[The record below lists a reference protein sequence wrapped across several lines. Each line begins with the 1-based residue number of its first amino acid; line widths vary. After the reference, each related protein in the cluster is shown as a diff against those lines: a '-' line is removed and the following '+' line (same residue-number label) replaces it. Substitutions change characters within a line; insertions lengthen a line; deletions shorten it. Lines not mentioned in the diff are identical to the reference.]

1 MTPVSDI
8 IRRRFSCRSYEN
20 KPLDDNL
27 LRTFRQAVEASAR
40 GLFGNT
46 PRFVLLEMDELP
58 RDAWKKLGTY
68 GVIQNAR
75 LYIAGMIRPAPM
87 ATVDYGY
94 CKEKLILKAT
104 ELGLSTCWL
113 GGTFAISAF
122 GRAAGMRRDELMPTV
137 SPVGYAAGRRSLT
150 ERLLRGFAGSDHR
163 LPWPELFF
171 RGNAATPLPVEA
183 AGPYAEALENVRL
196 GPSASNKQPWRII
209 CDPKQGAFSFYLSRS
224 AGYRHLRDV
233 SLQEIDM
240 GIALCHFD
248 LTVRELGLA
257 GIWRQEE
264 PPAGIKSWE
273 YVAGWRAEG
282 K

>member
-20 KPLDDNL
+20 KPLDDDL
-27 LRTFRQAVEASAR
+27 LRTFRQAVEASAP
-40 GLFGNT
+40 GLFGNA
-46 PRFVLLEMDELP
+46 PRFVLIEMDELP
-58 RDAWKKLGTY
+58 RDVWKKLGTY

-75 LYIAGMIRPAPM
+75 LYLAGMIRPAPM

-104 ELGLSTCWL
+104 ELGLGTCWL

-122 GRAAGMRRDELMPTV
+122 GQAAGRQRDELMPTV

-163 LPWPELFF
+163 LPWTELFF
-171 RGNAATPLPVEA
+171 SGNASTPLTVET

-209 CDPKQGAFSFYLSRS
+209 GEREQNAFSFYLSRS

-240 GIALCHFD
+240 GIAMCHFD
-248 LTVRELGLA
+248 RTVNELGIA

-264 PPAGIKSWE
+264 TAPEENAWE
-273 YVAGWRAEG
+273 YMATWRAEG
-282 K
+282 